1 MKVDAYNGINAYL
14 SQLSGTQMKTIED
27 IVKYNA
33 ENPGTEGANP
43 GHHPA
48 FPSGQVSSH
57 PSELHS
63 YQY

>member
-14 SQLSGTQMKTIED
+14 SQLSGTRMKTIED

-33 ENPGTEGANP
+33 ENSGTEGANP
-43 GHHPA
+43 GDHSA

-57 PSELHS
+57 PPELHS
-63 YQY
+63 C